1 MIQKMS
7 NFITKKEFL
16 IFYFVLV
23 PIVIFLCGL
32 GKTRTPHDIYVFSL
46 SKQSPEI
53 YLGSFYNHS
62 KSNKLRFGDG
72 TYEQFNGAITVK
84 RQKDQLHPSVS
95 YQIDKTKLFQ
105 MFFLHPDD
113 QVCFNETCRTITANT
128 TLSVVSDGETVS
140 LSSKV
145 AKIVAPDVPNFE
157 PFYIHS
163 VLATDVVLADAS
175 TGEARQLSLFN
186 NKRIGVDFYKDTSDY
201 LFSNQ
206 IMLLFSSIISTLFI
220 YGLIFIILNKYNKLN
235 IFDVFILILVAL
247 EYFILFPGI
256 FSTDM
261 VFFDIPAGVFSIH
274 YSSIYA
280 IYNYIVY
287 MFNLKLIQLPIV
299 IWTALTFIIVAHS
312 INHKII
318 RNIFYSLIIFVI
330 LFCPIYYA
338 MTFVSQRYFITPII
352 MILSLYFFLKSIFFE
367 EGNRKNVI
375 ISVFLLTFVVLL
387 RKEYIIIPICYLVV
401 LLFYRKWI
409 IFKTKLLYLFGAL
422 FLVFGVVLV
431 NHIVPAL
438 FHVNVAYNELRLE
451 TVSLM
456 DMVRPYVPC
465 PGSPAERKP
474 TKSSG
479 LLVEAIDLAGST
491 KAYCDSP
498 TSEAYFWGPANN
510 AWIEG
515 SDQRRE
521 VKKLKKG
528 FVRSFFEQPLP
539 SLVRFKDRAI
549 AILNNNVWHLSDKYK
564 DRDLENVWFYKGT
577 ADSYNLVLNRPTLR
591 PMEQFVV
598 KMANMLN
605 ADINYWSWLSAF
617 ILLFVYPVL
626 FYRLRVVSILN
637 CSIIILGCG
646 SIFLSPT
653 VNWAYILM
661 VPVWVFFAIPF
672 ALMEKDWLKSLKE
685 KRESIVA

>member
-23 PIVIFLCGL
+23 PIIIFLCGL
-32 GKTRTPHDIYVFSL
+32 GKTRAPHEIYVFSL
-46 SKQSPEI
+46 SKQSPEV
-53 YLGSFYNHS
+53 YLGSFYNHI
-62 KSNKLRFGDG
+62 KINKLKFNDG
-72 TYEQFNGAITVK
+72 TFEQFNGAITVK
-84 RQKDQLHPSVS
+84 RQKDQLHPSLS
-95 YQIDKTKLFQ
+95 YQIDKIKLFQ

-113 QVCFNETCRTITANT
+113 QVCFNEACKTITANT

-140 LSSKV
+140 VSTRV
-145 AKIVAPDVPNFE
+145 AKIETSVIPNFE

-186 NKRIGVDFYKDTSDY
+186 NNRISVDFYKDTSDY

-220 YGLIFIILNKYNKLN
+220 YGLIFLLLKKYNKLN
-235 IFDVFILILVAL
+235 IFDVFTLILVAL

-256 FSTDM
+256 FSSD
-261 VFFDIPAGVFSIH
+261 VIFYEIPAGRFSIH
-274 YSSIYA
+274 FSA
-280 IYNYIVY
+280 LFMIYNYLVF
-287 MFNLKLIQLPIV
+287 MVSLKLIQLPIV
-299 IWTALTFIIVAHS
+299 IFSALTFITVAHS
-312 INHKII
+312 IKKKII
-318 RNIFYSLIIFVI
+318 RNIFYYLIIFVI

-338 MTFVSQRYFITPII
+338 VTFVSQRYFVPPII
-352 MILSLYFFLKSIFFE
+352 TILSVYFFIESIFFKE
-367 EGNRKNVI
+367 ERRKNLI
-375 ISVFLLTFVVLL
+375 ISVLLVTVVVLL
-387 RKEYIIIPICYLVV
+387 RKEYLIIPICYLVV
-401 LLFYRKWI
+401 LLLYRKFI
-409 IFKTKLLYLFGAL
+409 IFKTKQFYIVGAF
-422 FLVFGVVLV
+422 FLVSGVVLV
-431 NHIVPAL
+431 NHVVPAL
-438 FHVNVAYNELRLE
+438 FHVNVAYSNRRLE
-451 TVSLM
+451 IISLL

-465 PGSPAERKP
+465 PGSKAERKP
-474 TKSSG
+474 TKSSA
-479 LLVEAIDLAGST
+479 LLVEAIDLTGST
-491 KAYCDSP
+491 KAYCNSP
-498 TSEAYFWGPANN
+498 TSEAYFWETADRTWMDEPV
-510 AWIEG
+510 
-515 SDQRRE
+515 QRK
-521 VKKLKKG
+521 VAKKLKKG
-528 FVRSFFEQPLP
+528 LVRSFFEQPKP

-549 AILNNNVWHLSDKYK
+549 AILNNAVWQLSEKYK
-564 DRDLENVWFYKGT
+564 SRNLDNLGFHNGISDN
-577 ADSYNLVLNRPTLR
+577 YNLVLNRPTLR

-605 ADINYWSWLSAF
+605 ADINYWNWLSAF

-626 FYRLRVVSILN
+626 FYRLRAVSILN
-637 CSIIILGCG
+637 CSIIILACG

-685 KRESIVA
+685 KRKSIVA